1 MTSAILLQP
10 FTPDFWESSRAKAE
24 AARALLL
31 EEPQVPKV
39 IVVAGDSSRAD
50 SMHISSEHLGVEHH
64 PTAHHAEPAPAPKNS
79 NLRSL
84 FLDVA
89 DDLTLPKD
97 LSALNPSKGKLP
109 LRDDLFEELSTSTE
123 QSTEMRKFHFRTLD
137 KNQIRGVWVILGLFA
152 GSWLAGGLLKKDSK
166 YAESE

>member
-10 FTPDFWESSRAKAE
+10 FAPDFWESSRAKAE

-39 IVVAGDSSRAD
+39 IVVAGDSGRAD
-50 SMHISSEHLGVEHH
+50 SMHISSEHVGVEHH
-64 PTAHHAEPAPAPKNS
+64 PTAHHAETAPNS

-97 LSALNPSKGKLP
+97 LSALNPSKGQLP
-109 LRDDLFEELSTSTE
+109 LRDDLFEELST
-123 QSTEMRKFHFRTLD
+123 STEMRKFHFRTLD